1 MHATS
6 RRLAVAAACSIALLL
21 PSAASAAVAP
31 AEPTSIALSA
41 GIFDTAGTEAAEAGL
56 ELRWA
61 NRLPWGVGIIL
72 GVSGNEDEAVWGS
85 LGLRRP
91 FTLGESRWRLVPSFA
106 AVAYDKGESKEL
118 GQTLEFRSS
127 LEMHYAFANR
137 QTLGLNFYHLSN
149 ASLSDV
155 NPGANSLVLVWAVP
169 IGR

>member
-1 MHATS
+1 MHGTHGFRAVLVAGS
-6 RRLAVAAACSIALLL
+6 LLAA
-21 PSAASAAVAP
+21 SAVSAAVAP
-31 AEPTSIALSA
+31 AEPTSVALSA
-41 GIFDTAGTEAAEAGL
+41 GIFDTAGSEAAEAGL

-61 NRLPWGVGIIL
+61 NRLPLGLGVVL
-72 GVSGNEDEAVWGS
+72 GVSGNEDEAVWGY

-91 FTLGESRWRLVPSFA
+91 FALGESRWRLVPSFA

-127 LEMHYAFANR
+127 LEMHYAFRSR
-137 QTLGLNFYHLSN
+137 QTLGLNFYHISN
-149 ASLSDV
+149 ASLSDT